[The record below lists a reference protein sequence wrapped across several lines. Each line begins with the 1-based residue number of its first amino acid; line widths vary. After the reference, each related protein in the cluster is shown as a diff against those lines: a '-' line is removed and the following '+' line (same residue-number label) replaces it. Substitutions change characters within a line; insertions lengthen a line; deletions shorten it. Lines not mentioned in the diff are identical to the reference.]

1 MDADGNI
8 YTTTVH
14 VTMRDIV
21 ARQLRQA
28 GAGWGIA
35 AVAGGLGLV
44 GLFLILLLIGN
55 NVTIRVFGEAV
66 GEEKKLRTMRHIR
79 FRKDTL
85 IIKLENKHVSGGEY
99 ATIHVAKHLTKR
111 MRTRT
116 IVITLRGQEVLSE
129 MIPEDINEAFKRKIE
144 L

>member
-1 MDADGNI
+1 
-8 YTTTVH
+8 
-14 VTMRDIV
+14 
-21 ARQLRQA
+21 
-28 GAGWGIA
+28 
-35 AVAGGLGLV
+35 V

-129 MIPEDINEAFKRKIE
+129 MIPEDINEAFKRKIK